1 MTKEVWISAN
11 EAAEI
16 ISENSGRRVISQY
29 VRELAQKGKIAYK
42 PLDGR
47 TNVYLR
53 ADVQKIKVRAKKVAD
68 RQKQDVPGTVDTSV
82 ERHQADGATQARLC

>member
-1 MTKEVWISAN
+1 MTKEVWISAKD
-11 EAAEI
+11 AAEI
-16 ISENSGRRVISQY
+16 ISVNSGRPVIQQY

-53 ADVQKIKVRAKKVAD
+53 SDVEKIKVRIKKVAD
-68 RQKQDVPGTVDTSV
+68 RQSAKGANPD
-82 ERHQADGATQARLC
+82 QAA

>member
-1 MTKEVWISAN
+1 MKKDPWIGAQ

-16 ISENSGRRVISQY
+16 ISENSGRPVIQQY

-42 PLDGR
+42 AQDGR

-53 ADVQKIKVRAKKVAD
+53 ADVEKIKVRAKKVVD
-68 RQKQDVPGTVDTSV
+68 RVAPGEEKPAEQSPEWV
-82 ERHQADGATQARLC
+82 A